1 MKIIHMIYPVIG
13 IMLAL
18 VVCITPVA
26 AVNFYMVDVDKDEDG
41 VIQSYTYRNVLN
53 KSEEYIKITS
63 GGTRQLWS
71 LVTFEPVGI
80 PYTPKM
86 VVDTYRENVKDVTIY
101 LPRSVDEWEIKY
113 YSNILPLKT
122 PEVFFLENA
131 GVVNLNEEF
140 RKDIGKGLYLELS
153 LNQCIR
159 SVSRPLHYWAIP
171 DVYNPYFDN

>member
-13 IMLAL
+13 IVLVLAL
-18 VVCITPVA
+18 CISPVV
-26 AVNFYMVDVDKDEDG
+26 AVDFYMVEVVKDEDG
-41 VIQSYTYRNVLN
+41 KVTSYKYRNILN

-63 GGTRQLWS
+63 GGTRQMWS

-80 PYTPKM
+80 PYTPTM
-86 VVDTYRENVKDVTIY
+86 VVDTYRDNVKDVTIY

-122 PEVFFLENA
+122 PGVFFLKNA
-131 GVVNLNEEF
+131 GVVNLNEYF
-140 RKDIGKGLYLELS
+140 GNHSQKGLYLELS

-159 SVSRPLHYWAIP
+159 SVSRPLHYWSIP
-171 DVYNPYFDN
+171 DVD